1 MDINDFRAAFTVIM
15 FVMFIGIVF
24 WAWSN
29 KRRGAFTE
37 AANLPLDE
45 PEQPRVD
52 NNKEAPQ

>member
-1 MDINDFRAAFTVIM
+1 MDIHDLRAAFTVIM

-29 KRRGAFTE
+29 KRRKAFTE
-37 AANLPLDE
+37 AANLPLNE

-52 NNKEAPQ
+52 NDKEALQ